1 MRNGITCPSCTLAI
15 CKRLENDNS
24 RRTQITAGIGAGVI
38 GVGGSALLASLVLA
52 LDAVKPIAI

>member
-1 MRNGITCPSCTLAI
+1 MALPALLVHWLFA
-15 CKRLENDNS
+15 KRLENDNS

-52 LDAVKPIAI
+52 L